1 MNEKHSAICQLTFY
15 DISDVTIQTA
25 IGRPTATLTVLADGI
40 ELPIVGA
47 ELTEVRSGVGGLV
60 NIELSAK
67 ITDTSLS
74 SEERLME
81 CSFRYGVLV
90 LHYTDGSKKLLG
102 SDQSPVLISYEKSGI
117 PAAFVLSVKGTQPEY
132 AKFLP

>member
-25 IGRPTATLTVLADGI
+25 IGRPTATLKVLADGF
-40 ELPIVGA
+40 ELPVVGT

-67 ITDTSLS
+67 ITDTSVS
-74 SEERLME
+74 SEDRLLE

-90 LHYTDGSKKLLG
+90 LHYTDDSKKLLG
-102 SDQSPVLISYEKSGI
+102 SEQSPIFISYEKSGI

-132 AKFLP
+132 AKFIP

>member
-25 IGRPTATLTVLADGI
+25 IGRSTATLKVLADGF
-40 ELPIVGA
+40 ELPVVGA

-67 ITDTSLS
+67 ITDTSVS
-74 SEERLME
+74 SEDRLLE

-90 LHYTDGSKKLLG
+90 LHYTDDSKKLLG
-102 SDQSPVLISYEKSGI
+102 SEQSPIFISYEKSGI

-132 AKFLP
+132 AKFIP

>member
-25 IGRPTATLTVLADGI
+25 IGRPTATLKVLADGI
-40 ELPIVGA
+40 ELPVVGA

-67 ITDTSLS
+67 ITDTSVS
-74 SEERLME
+74 SEDRLLE

-90 LHYTDGSKKLLG
+90 LHYTDDSKKLLG
-102 SDQSPVLISYEKSGI
+102 SEQSPIFISYEKSGI

-132 AKFLP
+132 AKFIP